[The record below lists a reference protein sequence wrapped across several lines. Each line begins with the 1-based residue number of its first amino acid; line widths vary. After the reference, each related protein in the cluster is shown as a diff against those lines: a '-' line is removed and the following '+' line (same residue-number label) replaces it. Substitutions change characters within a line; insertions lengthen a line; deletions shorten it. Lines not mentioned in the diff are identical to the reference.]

1 MKTTNLKILV
11 LLFFI
16 NILNSTSQNEVIIPK
31 PNEIY
36 FRQGNFLIDENTIII
51 SSENIK
57 KNTNSLQKYFN
68 IILKT
73 SQILS
78 KKNIIHFWKGN
89 LDLVIAAA
97 SNEYEVLNSFYNFTY
112 LDYHYKNLALASFFE
127 LIPKKIVVKYHDKII
142 GLGFQIWGVWI
153 PTNENMH
160 YLVSPRIAANA
171 EIGWTLKED
180 KNLSYFSLN
189 IKSLQKRWTEK
200 GIYFA
205 PDYVEEKIKMS

>member
-78 KKNIIHFWKGN
+78 KK
-89 LDLVIAAA
+89 
-97 SNEYEVLNSFYNFTY
+97 
-112 LDYHYKNLALASFFE
+112 
-127 LIPKKIVVKYHDKII
+127 KYYTFLERQFRFGDCSCK
-142 GLGFQIWGVWI
+142 
-153 PTNENMH
+153 
-160 YLVSPRIAANA
+160 
-171 EIGWTLKED
+171 
-180 KNLSYFSLN
+180 
-189 IKSLQKRWTEK
+189 
-200 GIYFA
+200 
-205 PDYVEEKIKMS
+205 